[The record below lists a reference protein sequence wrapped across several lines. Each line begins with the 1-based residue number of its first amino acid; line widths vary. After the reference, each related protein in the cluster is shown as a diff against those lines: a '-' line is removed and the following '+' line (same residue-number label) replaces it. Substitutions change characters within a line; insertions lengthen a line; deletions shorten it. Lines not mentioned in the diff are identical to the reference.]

1 MESNQI
7 EILKM
12 ENTKSEIKNYR
23 LYTTKSDLLSKI
35 IEEYREK
42 IWKCRRRNET
52 QKTLWNVVLYSYY
65 YVL

>member
-1 MESNQI
+1 
-7 EILKM
+7 M

-42 IWKCRRRNET
+42 IWKCRIRNET
-52 QKTLWNVVLYSYY
+52 QKTL
-65 YVL
+65 